1 MNWVI
6 RNWISL
12 LTPELKK
19 SLNKFN
25 VLCWATFRVTL
36 GACGLW
42 DVSWLN
48 CKWLHKQQ
56 YMHGGVNSLHKT
68 SQDLEYVN
76 IFILYAN
83 NLYLIVCTANNYLI
97 YQDFLEILMK
107 SSTTPSF
114 LVSASKKETSWK
126 FLSLPP
132 MPTLLV
138 SMEIGCNWRLIR
150 WIAGR
155 WILGCP
161 LGKAEDHSIGRSR
174 NEFSKGSPTFKV
186 SLSLDMI
193 RFDIKLSIQ
202 QLSWEK

>member
-1 MNWVI
+1 MPRDGPWLGTKTLLHLRTLLVYQLGTVEAHDGNC
-6 RNWISL
+6 SL
-12 LTPELKK
+12 LST
-19 SLNKFN
+19 
-25 VLCWATFRVTL
+25 
-36 GACGLW
+36 
-42 DVSWLN
+42 
-48 CKWLHKQQ
+48 QQ
-56 YMHGGVNSLHKT
+56 YTYGEVNSLHRT
-68 SQDLEYVN
+68 SQDLEYIN

-114 LVSASKKETSWK
+114 LVSASKKETLWK

-161 LGKAEDHSIGRSR
+161 LGKAEDHSTGRSR
-174 NEFSKGSPTFKV
+174 NDFSKGSPTFKV

-193 RFDIKLSIQ
+193 RFEIKLSIQ